1 MLWRI
6 AHLFPFCILRSGE
19 EMTSRFPAGRR
30 VCCLEVVL
38 KFLVSPERERRSDSQ
53 GGKIR
58 PREAS
63 ERSLDLSI
71 QVGLTNADRRFCSRA
86 KTAGDFKTASYTRAS
101 MKGNILVVEDEVD
114 IQEIVSYNLE
124 KAGFTVAAAETGEE
138 ALDQIRQACPDLVVL
153 DLMLPGIDGLEVC
166 RLLKQDTA
174 TRDLPIL
181 MLTARVEEVDRVV
194 GLELGADDYVVK
206 PFSPRELV
214 LRIQAILR
222 RLPEGR
228 DSAATESDRD
238 TIRFGPLTID
248 RTAHRVT
255 VERRCADVDIHRV
268 QFAGYTGRAQG
279 TRAVQ
284 GGNC

>member
-1 MLWRI
+1 
-6 AHLFPFCILRSGE
+6 
-19 EMTSRFPAGRR
+19 
-30 VCCLEVVL
+30 
-38 KFLVSPERERRSDSQ
+38 
-53 GGKIR
+53 
-58 PREAS
+58 
-63 ERSLDLSI
+63 
-71 QVGLTNADRRFCSRA
+71 
-86 KTAGDFKTASYTRAS
+86 
-101 MKGNILVVEDEVD
+101 MKDNILVVEDEVD

-124 KAGFTVAAAETGEE
+124 KAGFTVSAAETGEE
-138 ALDQIRQACPDLVVL
+138 ALDQIRQGCPDLVVL

-166 RLLKQDTA
+166 RLLKQDAA

-181 MLTARVEEVDRVV
+181 MLTARAEEVDRVV

-255 VERRCADVDIHRV
+255 VSGDVLTLTFTEFSLLVTLAERRGRV
-268 QFAGYTGRAQG
+268 QSREELLNTVWGYDYAGYGRTVGYAYPAVERETGR
-279 TRAVQ
+279 RERN
-284 GGNC
+284 GGDGSGRWLSIHGRKLRKRCLQRRPHPKAREFRPARS